1 MIKLPPD
8 ITFLIQLVSF
18 LVFWQLMKVLLFNPV
33 QHALHERNARTAGA
47 QQTAEKLRSEGSAL
61 RAQLDAALQA
71 ARAEGMHG
79 ADEIRRRAEIE
90 EQAILGRYQD
100 EANTLLERERAE
112 TARQVAAARA
122 PLRAEAERLAEAVV
136 VKVLGRA
143 A

>member
-8 ITFLIQLVSF
+8 VTFLIQLVSF
-18 LVFWQLMKVLLFNPV
+18 LVFWQLMKVVLFNPV
-33 QHALHERNARTAGA
+33 QRALHERTARTAGA
-47 QQTAEKLRSEGSAL
+47 QQTADTLRNEGAAL

-71 ARAEGMHG
+71 ARADGIRS
-79 ADEIRRRAEIE
+79 ADEIRRRADIE
-90 EQAILGRYQD
+90 EQAILGRYQA

-112 TARQVAAARA
+112 TARQVDAART
-122 PLRAEAERLAEAVV
+122 PLRAEAERLAAAVV

>member
-8 ITFLIQLVSF
+8 VTFLIQLVSF
-18 LVFWQLMKVLLFNPV
+18 LVFWQLMKVVLFNPV
-33 QHALHERNARTAGA
+33 QRALHERTARTAGA
-47 QQTAEKLRSEGSAL
+47 QQTADTLRNEGAAL

-71 ARAEGMHG
+71 ARADGIRS
-79 ADEIRRRAEIE
+79 ADEIRRRADIE
-90 EQAILGRYQD
+90 EQAILGRYQA

-112 TARQVAAARA
+112 TARQVDAARA
-122 PLRAEAERLAEAVV
+122 PLRAEAERLAAAVV